1 MRDKLKLLN
10 ELNDEE
16 LHYHLWAALDPNG
29 AVAADPIEEGH
40 GRIFDLQPNLSTPPE
55 DDSYYQVSIKPEKL
69 NGMMI
74 ELRLPVSFLKKMVEA
89 AEAAR

>member
-1 MRDKLKLLN
+1 MGNKLKLLN

-29 AVAADPIEEGH
+29 AIAAEPIEEGH
-40 GRIFDLQPNLSTPPE
+40 GSIFDFQPNLSGDD
-55 DDSYYQVSIKPEKL
+55 DDSYYQVSIAPEKL

-74 ELRLPVSFLKKMVEA
+74 ELRLPISFLKKMVEA